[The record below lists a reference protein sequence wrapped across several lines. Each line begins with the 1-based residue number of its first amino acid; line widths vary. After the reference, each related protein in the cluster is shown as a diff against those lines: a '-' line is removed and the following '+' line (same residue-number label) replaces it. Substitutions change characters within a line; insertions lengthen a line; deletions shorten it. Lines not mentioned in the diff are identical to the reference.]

1 MARVNIQVDLP
12 EKDIIEKQLKKELQ
26 GIARQIA
33 REAMKEELGKEIERL
48 IDNKIQEA
56 KKTDYYN
63 TIANNITRIVANKIS
78 RDIEIDTLEVNKLVE
93 EKVEAY
99 INNLMRPYG
108 STQDFVKSYINKSI
122 AEALKK

>member
-1 MARVNIQVDLP
+1 MRLNIQMDLK
-12 EKDIIEKQLKKELQ
+12 EKEILEDQLKKEFQ
-26 GIARQIA
+26 GIARGMA

-48 IDNKIQEA
+48 IDNKLQEA

-63 TIANNITRIVANKIS
+63 TIANNITRIVAHKIS
-78 RDIEIDTLEVNKLVE
+78 RDVEIDTLEVNKLVE

-99 INNLMRPYG
+99 VNNLMRPYG
-108 STQDFVKSYINKSI
+108 GTQDFVKSYINKSI